1 MIITIACSICTIDIS
16 CIVFHI
22 KTNNDAITKSVLI
35 VVCMLVTVILN
46 IIDLIVITMTTVT
59 FVISVQILL

>member
-22 KTNNDAITKSVLI
+22 KANNDAISKSVLI

-59 FVISVQILL
+59 FVITVQILL